1 MNFVSWKSLIS
12 NMATAV
18 AMAMLGGF
26 SAHAAGACRE
36 TICAEQGWTRATPGD
51 AQTAAIYF
59 SIINQGDAAD
69 ILVKASTPVA
79 ASAMFHRTT
88 LTKNIARMDMVANI
102 PVPAHGRVTFGPLGY
117 HAMLTGL
124 KAPLAEGARFPL
136 TLDLASGRHLSFD
149 IHVVGATANGP
160 LHPGN
165 D

>member
-1 MNFVSWKSLIS
+1 
-12 NMATAV
+12 MATAV
-18 AMAMLGGF
+18 AMAMLGSI
-26 SAHAAGACRE
+26 SAYAAGACRE

-79 ASAMFHRTT
+79 ARAMFHRTT
-88 LTKNIARMDMVANI
+88 MTKNIARMDMVTNI
-102 PVPAHGRVTFGPLGY
+102 PVPAHGSVTFGPLGY

-136 TLDLASGRHLSFD
+136 TLDLSSGRHLSFD
-149 IHVVGATANGP
+149 IHVLGSTARGP
-160 LHPGN
+160 ASGG
-165 D
+165 